1 MAVKSSPSIS
11 LIGSGKV
18 GSALTLALYQKGY
31 RVLSIIN
38 RTGKSALALAGKVK
52 CKKVSTHIGDIDA
65 SSEIILVAVP
75 DDELGRVAGDLAKAS
90 QLKFKKLFAAH
101 TSGAYSS
108 EVFASL
114 QRKGSL
120 IASLH
125 PVQTFPQGGK
135 PVKLRGIYFG
145 IEGPPEAAAQAER
158 IVHDLEAH
166 AVNVPKELKPLYHVA
181 CVFASSYMIA
191 ILNGIAVLAKLSQL
205 KASWME
211 VFGPLMTSAMEN
223 AIKTSAA
230 NALTGP
236 VVRNDTST
244 ISLHL
249 DVLARYAPQF
259 LPMYSVAGIDVARTA
274 TEHGKLSKQEYQ
286 NIVTLFRTFIK
297 SYPGTKKNKQ

>member
-1 MAVKSSPSIS
+1 MAAKSSPKIS

-18 GSALTLALYQKGY
+18 GSTLTLALYQKGY
-31 RVLSIIN
+31 RVVSIIN
-38 RTGKSALALAGKVK
+38 RTGKPALALATKVK
-52 CKKVSTHIGDIDA
+52 CKKVSTHIGDVDT
-65 SSEIILVAVP
+65 SSEIILIAVP
-75 DDELGRVAGDLAKAS
+75 DGELEGIARELSTVKH
-90 QLKFKKLFAAH
+90 LKFKKLFVAH

-108 EVFASL
+108 DVLTGL
-114 QRKGSL
+114 QKKGSL
-120 IASLH
+120 IASMH
-125 PVQTFPQGGK
+125 PVQTFPQGAK

-145 IEGPPEAAAQAER
+145 IEGSPASLAKAEH
-158 IVHDLEAH
+158 IVHDIEAR

-181 CVFASSYMIA
+181 CVFASSYMIS
-191 ILNGIAVLAKLSQL
+191 IFNCIAELTKLSQL

-223 AIKTSAA
+223 TIKTSAA

-249 DVLARYAPQF
+249 NMLAQHAPQF
-259 LPMYSVAGIDVARTA
+259 LPIYCVAGIDVARTA
-274 TEHGKLSKQEYQ
+274 AEHGKLSKQEYQ

-297 SYPGTKKNKQ
+297 SYPEIKKNK